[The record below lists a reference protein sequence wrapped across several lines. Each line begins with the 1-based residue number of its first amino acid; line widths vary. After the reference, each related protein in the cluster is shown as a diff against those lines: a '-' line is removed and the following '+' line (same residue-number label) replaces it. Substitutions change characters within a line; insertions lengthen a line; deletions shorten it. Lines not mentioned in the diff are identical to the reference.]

1 MKSLVFLTTVL
12 ISQMGFSAI
21 KFSNYEQ
28 RHQDMIETAI
38 YKNCGLSGVVIQL
51 SSDEEVIKVDQ
62 GFRDVNYTTEVM
74 VRVGVDQY
82 MYDEYPVTVK
92 SSYGDG
98 YDHGTKNWGIYSV
111 EKVICQ

>member
-12 ISQMGFSAI
+12 VSQMTFSAI

-38 YKNCGLSGVVIQL
+38 YKNCGVSGVIIQL
-51 SSDEEVIKVDQ
+51 SSDEEVKNVDQ
-62 GFRDVNYTTEVM
+62 GIRDVNYTTEIM

-82 MYDEYPVTVK
+82 QYDQYPVTVK
-92 SSYGDG
+92 SSYADM
-98 YDHGTKNWGIYSV
+98 YDHGTKNWGAYSV
-111 EKVICQ
+111 DKVICQ